1 VLAEQVARVLP
12 WHTTLP
18 NLGAAALTEI
28 TKHLGGEPGLFAWLD
43 RQPGYPAVGWAKA
56 LP

>member
-18 NLGAAALTEI
+18 NPGAAALTET